1 MGLDK
6 CVMICTHHCS
16 IILANFIAL
25 KILCAVSLSLFPSS
39 GNYWSI
45 YYLCCCSVAK
55 LFPTLCNSMDCSFPG
70 FPVLRNLLEFA
81 QIHVHWVSD
90 AIQPSHSLSPPS
102 PSALNLSQHQSLF
115 QWVDSASV
123 GQSIGASASASVLS
137 MNIQG
142 WFSLRLTSLISL
154 QSKRLSRVFSST
166 TVWKHQFFGAQPSLW
181 SNSHIY
187 ACLLEKL

>member
-90 AIQPSHSLSPPS
+90 AIQPSHLLNVSVQSSSVQLLSHVRLLGTPWTAAHQASLSIANSRRLPKRMS
-102 PSALNLSQHQSLF
+102 IESVMLSNHLILCCPLLILCPKLF
-115 QWVDSASV
+115 
-123 GQSIGASASASVLS
+123 
-137 MNIQG
+137 
-142 WFSLRLTSLISL
+142 
-154 QSKRLSRVFSST
+154 
-166 TVWKHQFFGAQPSLW
+166 
-181 SNSHIY
+181 
-187 ACLLEKL
+187 